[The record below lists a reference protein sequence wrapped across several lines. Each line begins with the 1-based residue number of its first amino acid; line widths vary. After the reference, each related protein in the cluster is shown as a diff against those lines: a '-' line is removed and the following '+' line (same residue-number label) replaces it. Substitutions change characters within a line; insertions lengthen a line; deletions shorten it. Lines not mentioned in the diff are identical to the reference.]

1 MTSRGTVVED
11 NAAGCRHVETTV
23 RAWNGDHVM
32 ASVTMSSLDSYFTK
46 CMNSVGSGKE
56 VLQDC
61 LLPGSSDKGKGAVE
75 EFVRWGMVAML

>member
-1 MTSRGTVVED
+1 MRYVFLGESSSPQF
-11 NAAGCRHVETTV
+11 API
-23 RAWNGDHVM
+23 GDHVM